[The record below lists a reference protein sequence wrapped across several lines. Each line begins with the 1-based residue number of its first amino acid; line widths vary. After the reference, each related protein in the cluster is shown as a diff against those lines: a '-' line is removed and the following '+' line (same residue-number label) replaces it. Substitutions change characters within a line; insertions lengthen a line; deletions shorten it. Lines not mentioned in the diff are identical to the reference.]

1 MTHSRVDR
9 IMKKV
14 EEYHRGDFV
23 VNDDWEYSQTLAKKY
38 RAQYANRFN
47 GTNGVFTTGRMSC
60 TEGCAREEDRI
71 RIPAGGTVFGPY
83 FAFPAGDYTA
93 VYELSGDLRG
103 CAVEAGCQTLGCIAS
118 GDAEALLQDG
128 KVVLPFT
135 LQVDVPDLELKT
147 INRGDGEAVFNA
159 VTVSGSA
166 SKTHRAEEAAQ
177 EAALPEMRP
186 EIGPEEWPE
195 EVAPGRVE
203 ERLRELQDMQRG
215 SALAHQGLQVAA
227 ECTLP
232 QRTRFR
238 AVKRVFRKFMNS
250 FITFQLD
257 FNRRT
262 AALFGDQSYQM
273 QVLAAAVADEAED
286 VREKLYGRFDSLN
299 RIIARQNEQIS
310 QLQEELRACKQAR
323 QEREANTNDTR
334 RTEARLAAL
343 ESDLTGLSRSVEDM
357 EAAGVRLDQA
367 ERKLT
372 GLSRMA
378 VDLEAAGVRLS
389 KVEADLQ
396 GLAESVNGSC
406 ANDDRL
412 EEIGRLWA
420 RIEDA
425 VRLLHERDQEKKAEQ
440 TNNTPAQGTGE
451 VPDGETETEQTE
463 E

>member
-14 EEYHRGDFV
+14 EEYYRGDFL

-103 CAVEAGCQTLGCIAS
+103 CTVEAGCLTLGCIAS
-118 GDAEALLQDG
+118 GDAEVLLRDG

-135 LQVDVPDLELKT
+135 LQEDVPDLELKT
-147 INRGDGEAVFNA
+147 INERDGEVVFNA

-166 SKTHRAEEAAQ
+166 SPAQRAEDAAREAG
-177 EAALPEMRP
+177 LREMRL
-186 EIGPEEWPE
+186 ETGPEEWPE

-286 VREKLYGRFDSLN
+286 MREKLYGRFDSLN
-299 RIIARQNEQIS
+299 QIIARQNEQIS
-310 QLQEELRACKQAR
+310 QLQKELHACKQAR
-323 QEREANTNDTR
+323 QEREANADGTR
-334 RTEARLAAL
+334 RTEARFAAL
-343 ESDLTGLSRSVEDM
+343 ESDLSGLSRMIEDLEAAGVRLDQTEQKLTGLSRSVE
-357 EAAGVRLDQA
+357 
-367 ERKLT
+367 
-372 GLSRMA
+372 
-378 VDLEAAGVRLS
+378 DLEAAGVRLS

-406 ANDDRL
+406 ADDARL
-412 EEIGRLWA
+412 EEISRMWA
-420 RIEDA
+420 RIED
-425 VRLLHERDQEKKAEQ
+425 VVKLLHERDQGQKAEQ
-440 TNNTPAQGTGE
+440 MNNTPAQGAGD